1 MKDLSKVEC
10 YKCRKTGHYASECP
24 EKKAEEAKRAE
35 EARSMLIMSMWR
47 RYMMNLM
54 Q

>member
-24 EKKAEEAKRAE
+24 EEKAEEAKRAE
-35 EARSMLIMSMWR
+35 EARKPNQIGR
-47 RYMMNLM
+47 AHV
-54 Q
+54 